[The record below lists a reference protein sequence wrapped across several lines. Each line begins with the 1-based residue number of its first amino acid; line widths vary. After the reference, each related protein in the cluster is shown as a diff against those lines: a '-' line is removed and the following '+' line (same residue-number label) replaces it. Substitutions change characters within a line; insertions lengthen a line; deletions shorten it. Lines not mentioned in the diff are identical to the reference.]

1 MIIFFILVVVYAMII
16 VVSDNVRFFFK
27 LFFDVN
33 VELFSDVYVNVK
45 LFMASVCI
53 IVVVII
59 M

>member
-33 VELFSDVYVNVK
+33 VELFLDVYVNVK